1 MTVADRERVSGGKS
15 VRVQSACSYRER
27 WHDRE
32 HECVEVKL
40 NWGLALTVKMKYQRI
55 CNRKE

>member
-1 MTVADRERVSGGKS
+1 MGARAYVYKVPVAI
-15 VRVQSACSYRER
+15 ER

-32 HECVEVKL
+32 HKCVEIKL